1 MFFIM
6 GVATEGKSANRRRR
20 ILAAVA
26 GVTFALS
33 TVAAAAS
40 TAGVSVD
47 LHKYGFPTQNMDPY
61 LLGIFYL
68 CNDRVAVFF
77 EDPASKSNVD
87 SRSFHALVFDLE
99 GQNTAKATFR
109 GNAKAIEITS
119 GPNGGLSVGEPGKIE
134 FYDSKLQLLKAIPLV
149 PPATRIAFDR
159 SRNQL
164 IVETTDRQAG
174 RRSAEFLSPQSME
187 PSASLNFPIKARVMF
202 GDDELV
208 YTLLGECSKSAHI
221 VSQDVVWR
229 LAENLPLCDSLTFIG
244 KDKLAYALQDRLY
257 VIDASGKQVFEVRIP
272 VRETFQLPSFVG
284 LSDDHTRLAIVA
296 LDKKLF
302 AKGWPYYD
310 QVFVYDLPSKRL
322 IFRRTLPQTP
332 RAVALS
338 PDGHQLATI
347 EEGVLMLTLVP

>member
-1 MFFIM
+1 MLFIRTI
-6 GVATEGKSANRRRR
+6 ATEGKSANGWRR
-20 ILAAVA
+20 IVAAVA
-26 GVTFALS
+26 GLAFALS
-33 TVAAAAS
+33 AVAAAAS
-40 TAGVSVD
+40 NAGISVD
-47 LHKYGFPTQNMDPY
+47 LHKYGFPTQKMDPY

-68 CNDRVAVFF
+68 SADRVAVFF
-77 EDPASKSNVD
+77 EEPASESD
-87 SRSFHALVFDLE
+87 EESHSFHALVFNFQ
-99 GQNTAKATFR
+99 GQNTAKAIFR
-109 GNAKAIEITS
+109 GNPKAIEITT
-119 GPNGGLSVGEPGKIE
+119 GPDGGLSVGTPGKVE
-134 FYDSKLQLLKAIPLV
+134 FYDSKLQPSKTIPLV

-164 IVETTDRQAG
+164 ILETTDPQTG
-174 RRSAEFLSPQSME
+174 HRSAEFLSPQSME
-187 PSASLNFPIKARVMF
+187 RSASLNFPIKARAMF
-202 GDDELV
+202 GDDELL

-257 VIDASGKQVFEVRIP
+257 VIDAFGKQVFEARIP

-302 AKGWPYYD
+302 AKGWPYFE
-310 QVFVYDLPSKRL
+310 QVFVYDLPSERL
-322 IFRRTLPQTP
+322 IFRRALPQTP

-347 EEGVLMLTLVP
+347 EEGVLVLTSVP